1 MAESAS
7 ASPSVS
13 PSSSPSSSPSNSPS
27 SSPSRSPSNSPSASP
42 SASPSVSPSPI
53 PAGEVSYTM
62 RNRARIGKKMLAFV
76 QITFGSDND
85 YYPNGGIPLTVGK
98 LGMRSYVDAVIVLES
113 DASGYMFEWDRSA
126 NTLRMFVSATG
137 TVNTELNDN
146 AITSKT
152 LELMVIGG

>member
-13 PSSSPSSSPSNSPS
+13 PSNSPSGSPSVSPSNSPS
-27 SSPSRSPSNSPSASP
+27 GSPSSSPSASP
-42 SASPSVSPSPI
+42 SASPSPI
-53 PAGEVSYTM
+53 PAGEVSYTI

-76 QITFGSDND
+76 TITFGSASD
-85 YYPNGGIPLTVGK
+85 YYPNGGIPLTTGK

-113 DASGYMFEWDRSA
+113 NASGYMFEWDRSA

-137 TVNTELNDN
+137 TVNTELDDN